1 MGKTIERHPENM
13 WLWEQVDEL
22 DAELETSDVEDATA
36 WEKWDELENVLMVLA
51 ERAVW
56 RESDDELADDEAYER
71 MLDDISEAAE
81 LAEIAEE
88 SAESELAAFGNAEP
102 WFYGEPEL
110 NVFGP
115 DYSKGIWS
123 EERQFTEDEEYDA
136 WNAAIDDIPE
146 RFFELDWSM

>member
-1 MGKTIERHPENM
+1 MGKTMERHPEDM
-13 WLWEQVDEL
+13 WLWEQLDEL

-56 RESDDELADDEAYER
+56 RESREK
-71 MLDDISEAAE
+71 MLDDIADAAD

-88 SAESELAAFGNAEP
+88 NAETELAAFGSCQG

-110 NVFGP
+110 NVFGA

-123 EERQFTEDEEYDA
+123 DERQFTEDEEYDA